1 MPEALSRSTG
11 ETPATSD
18 AAKARPANEPLT
30 LGKLAPQTLMPIVV
44 AALHARP
51 IPMPPL
57 LIPVRA
63 AALRLVVAEHLLSPT
78 VAYGVHAVAAVEE
91 HSLVLADGTRLPT
104 IERMTGAER
113 LAAAVC
119 GIGRGIDRRAAAALG
134 AGNGRLALDLDLIGT
149 HALFRLTDYVRGL
162 LREAARKNGLAIGG
176 PFEPGMENFPLREEG
191 TLVRLADAE
200 PMGFYVTSSGAV
212 GPGRVLTFAVPIGR
226 NLPPWRPADRCLH
239 CPSREACQRTGMAA
253 DD

>member
-1 MPEALSRSTG
+1 MKGMPEAPSRSTG
-11 ETPATSD
+11 ETPATPD
-18 AAKARPANEPLT
+18 AAEAEPRA
-30 LGKLAPQTLMPIVV
+30 LGKLAPQTLTPIVV

-51 IPMPPL
+51 IPMPL
-57 LIPVRA
+57 LLVPVRDV
-63 AALRLVVAEHLLSPT
+63 ALRLVVAEHLLAPT

-91 HSLVLADGTRLPT
+91 HSLVLADGTPLPT
-104 IERMTGAER
+104 VERMTGAER

-119 GIGRGIDRRAAAALG
+119 GIGRGIDRRAAAALA

-162 LREAARKNGLAIGG
+162 LREAAQKNGLAIGG

-226 NLPPWRPADRCLH
+226 NLPAWRPADRCLH
-239 CPSREACQRTGMAA
+239 CPSREACQRMGMAA